1 MARIGQLRHGPS
13 GLGNWDKNPDMEMSH
28 RNVLHPA
35 YQNLSLI
42 WHSRSRVA
50 EAPSER
56 AMKRLAEE
64 RLMAIQLAE
73 ISRLG
78 TYYLLSL
85 IL

>member
-1 MARIGQLRHGPS
+1 MKR
-13 GLGNWDKNPDMEMSH
+13 GLLMFWRQTNHKH
-28 RNVLHPA
+28 
-35 YQNLSLI
+35 QNLSLI
-42 WHSRSRVA
+42 WHSRFRVA
-50 EAPSER
+50 EAPSEAPSER

-64 RLMAIQLAE
+64 RLMVIQLAE